1 MSCGNKTDECPKCRK
16 YIRRAVFAYH
26 YENNC
31 ANLDDAD
38 TPTPRSRN
46 SSAHHNSNRPAVG
59 EDNDNYRPKVSEKS
73 NYLFYFHISGMFL
86 SFKGSSPDTIKCQF
100 CNHLFTPVDHKIHQ
114 VHIIPPRMTFML
126 NL

>member
-73 NYLFYFHISGMFL
+73 NYLFYFHILWMFYSSKKLHQIRL
-86 SFKGSSPDTIKCQF
+86 SVNFVIIYLCRLTIQF
-100 CNHLFTPVDHKIHQ
+100 IRYTSFLRV
-114 VHIIPPRMTFML
+114 
-126 NL
+126 